1 LPKKESDMKHLLT
14 TTALI
19 ALLGAAPA
27 YAAEDAMQ
35 EKPTANDVVPDAGAQ
50 APAAQPDA
58 ATQPDATTAP
68 DSAAAPAEKM
78 QDQAPATA
86 EDQTPAATDEQP
98 ADTAA
103 TTPASPSETFV
114 TVQTDQEFMVTSL
127 IGASVYNAADENLG
141 DINDLVI
148 GESGQIEA
156 VIIGVGGF
164 LGIGEKNVGI
174 AFSTLNKSADQDGN
188 VKFTLDV
195 SKEELDQAPAFV
207 TLVEKQRME
216 SQPPAEPQLA
226 PAPEPAPAPAPEP
239 APAQ

>member
-1 LPKKESDMKHLLT
+1 MKHLLT

-27 YAAEDAMQ
+27 FAAEDAIK
-35 EKPTANDVVPDAGAQ
+35 EKPTANDVLPDVNTE
-50 APAAQPDA
+50 APAAQPDT
-58 ATQPDATTAP
+58 ATQPDAAVNP

-86 EDQTPAATDEQP
+86 QDQAPAATEEQP

-103 TTPASPSETFV
+103 TTPAPSSDKFV
-114 TVQTDQEFMVTSL
+114 TLQTEQELMATSL
-127 IGASVYNAADENLG
+127 IGASVYNSADENLG

-148 GESGQIEA
+148 GDNGQIEA

-164 LGIGEKNVGI
+164 LGIGEKSVGI
-174 AFSTLNKSADQDGN
+174 AFGSLNKSVDQDGN
-188 VKFTLDV
+188 AKFTLDA

-207 TLVEKQRME
+207 TLVEKKRME
-216 SQPPAEPQLA
+216 AQPPVEPQLT

-239 APAQ
+239 APVQ